1 VILVIAA
8 GVLGLLIGSFLNVCI
23 VRVRW
28 AEDDAPALDELGP
41 TAAGPAEES
50 IVHPPSACRS
60 CGAAIAWYDNVPLLS
75 FALLRGRCRQCR
87 AQIGWRYP
95 AVETVTG
102 ALFAVAA
109 VQFGAGSMLLIA
121 LPLLAA
127 LVLVTAVDLE
137 HQVVPLEITVL
148 GSAYGVLVNA
158 LVGPR
163 PMLECILG
171 VLLGHGI
178 VAFIIAASLLVIG
191 QQGMGEGDG
200 GLLALLGACL
210 GWRAMLLALFVAV
223 MVGGVMAVFLLLS
236 GRRGRREAIPF
247 GPYIALGGA
256 VGLFW
261 GEDVVTWYVG
271 SLTQ

>member
-1 VILVIAA
+1 
-8 GVLGLLIGSFLNVCI
+8 
-23 VRVRW
+23 
-28 AEDDAPALDELGP
+28 
-41 TAAGPAEES
+41 
-50 IVHPPSACRS
+50 
-60 CGAAIAWYDNVPLLS
+60 
-75 FALLRGRCRQCR
+75 
-87 AQIGWRYP
+87 
-95 AVETVTG
+95 
-102 ALFAVAA
+102 
-109 VQFGAGSMLLIA
+109 
-121 LPLLAA
+121 
-127 LVLVTAVDLE
+127 
-137 HQVVPLEITVL
+137 
-148 GSAYGVLVNA
+148 
-158 LVGPR
+158 
-163 PMLECILG
+163 